1 MYIPFVDF
9 TIINQPFVDTPME
22 IPISLLV
29 KMVKTTLSQGDSKGP
44 AESIPSQGLA
54 GGSLELL
61 SDIERPRH
69 RATERVTY
77 GKIRDFLM
85 VTLWQTNITME
96 KHNFY

>member
-29 KMVKTTLSQGDSKGP
+29 KMAKTTLSQGDSKGP

-61 SDIERPRH
+61 SDIERPSEWPTVKY
-69 RATERVTY
+69 AIFWWWPS
-77 GKIRDFLM
+77 GKP
-85 VTLWQTNITME
+85 T
-96 KHNFY
+96 